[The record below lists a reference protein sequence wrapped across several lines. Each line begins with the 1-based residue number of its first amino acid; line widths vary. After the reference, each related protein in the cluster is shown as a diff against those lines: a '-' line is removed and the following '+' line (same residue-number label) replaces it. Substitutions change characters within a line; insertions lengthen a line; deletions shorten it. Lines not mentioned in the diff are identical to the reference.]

1 MVDAIVSFESKCPDE
16 AETSQAAPAV
26 QKASVS
32 GPEGLAAYIDFC
44 RQALAAPAQS
54 GEWARQWAAA
64 MRPDIVVAELRAG
77 GRPVFSLALEITP
90 SGPFR
95 IARFLSGRHANG
107 NFPAMD
113 RNWAATARE
122 QDFQTL
128 FEAVRKARPDID
140 LVALERLSPDLDGVP
155 NPMALL
161 AHFPSPDPALAVDLD
176 GGFDNLLDRSS
187 GKRKRKKHRS
197 QIRKFEIVGPY
208 RRIEAKT
215 PGETRT
221 LLDAFFA
228 MKARR
233 FSQMGIVNVFGDP
246 EIRQFFHAL
255 FAESLAQQPQHF
267 VLHGLEVAGKLLAV
281 TGSSICGKRLICEF
295 GAIEEDD
302 LASASPGDFLFYEN
316 IQDAC
321 RQGFEV
327 YDFSVGDEP
336 YKRLW
341 CDIEVRQFDVLL
353 PLTLKG
359 HLLAQALRQ
368 KSRLKASIK
377 GNPTLWRLGKL
388 LRRKTVG
395 KASAENED

>member
-1 MVDAIVSFESKCPDE
+1 MVDATVSFERKCPDE
-16 AETSQAAPAV
+16 AETSQAASAM
-26 QKASVS
+26 QKASVC
-32 GPEGLAAYIDFC
+32 GPEGLATYAGFC
-44 RQALAAPAQS
+44 REALAAPAQS
-54 GEWARQWAAA
+54 GDWVRQWASA
-64 MRPDIVVAELRAG
+64 MRPDAVIAELRAG
-77 GRPVFSLALEITP
+77 ERPVFSLALEVTR

-95 IARFLSGRHANG
+95 IARFMGGRHANG

-113 RNWAATARE
+113 RCWAATARE
-122 QDFQTL
+122 QDFRTL
-128 FEAVRKARPDID
+128 FEAVRKARPEID

-155 NPMALL
+155 NPMTLL

-197 QIRKFEIVGPY
+197 QIRKFEAVGPY

-215 PGETRT
+215 PSETRA

-228 MKARR
+228 MKAHR
-233 FSQMGIVNVFGDP
+233 FSQMGIANVFGDP
-246 EIRQFFHAL
+246 EVRQFFHAL
-255 FAESLAQQPQHF
+255 FEHALAQQPPRF
-267 VLHGLEVAGKLLAV
+267 VLHGLEVAGKLRAV
-281 TGSSICGKRLICEF
+281 TGSSVCGKRLICEF
-295 GAIEEDD
+295 GAIKEDD

-321 RQGFEV
+321 RQGFGI

-341 CDIEVRQFDVLL
+341 CDIKVRQFDVLL

-359 HLLAQALRQ
+359 RLLGQALRQ

-377 GNPTLWRLGKL
+377 GSPTLWRLGKF
-388 LRRKTVG
+388 LRRKSAG
-395 KASAENED
+395 KASADSEG